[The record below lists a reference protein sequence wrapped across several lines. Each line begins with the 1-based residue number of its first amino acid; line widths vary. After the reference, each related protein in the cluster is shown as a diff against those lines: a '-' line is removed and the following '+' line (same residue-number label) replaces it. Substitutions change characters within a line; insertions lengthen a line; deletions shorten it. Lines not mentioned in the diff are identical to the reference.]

1 MTKQWYITITTV
13 ILGGLLSVVPS
24 TAVEREEKTINVGD
38 TPTVTLINYSG
49 LISVQGW
56 QKNFVKLIGV
66 RHSDN
71 VEIDIE
77 ASPNR
82 VRITSYVL
90 DKLDSINKMRVDYRL
105 FVPKKSHLEVR
116 SNIGDVAIRN
126 ISGQVSVD
134 VVEAAVRVAEV
145 EGYIHAYSLG
155 SKVVQVLRSKGT
167 IQATTVSA
175 DILLEQIESDNV
187 KANSTL
193 GNITYKGNFMGGGS
207 YSLISTDGQISVHC
221 LEEASVEWDART
233 VKGSIKTDLP
243 IKSKK
248 HRPLRHGRQSL
259 LGTLNDGA
267 ATVYLST
274 FSGPIQINRRVP

>member
-1 MTKQWYITITTV
+1 MTKQWYVTIITV
-13 ILGGLLSVVPS
+13 ALGGLLSTVPS
-24 TAVEREEKTINVGD
+24 RAAEREEKTIKVGD

-71 VEIDIE
+71 VEIHIE

-82 VRITSYVL
+82 VRIMSHVL
-90 DKLDSINKMRVDYRL
+90 DKLASTNKTRVDYRL

-116 SNIGDVAIRN
+116 SNIGDVAVRN
-126 ISGQVSVD
+126 ICGHVSVD

-145 EGYIHAYSLG
+145 EGHINVHSLG
-155 SKVVQVLRSKGT
+155 RKMMKIIRSKGT

-193 GNITYKGNFMGGGS
+193 GNITYKGNFMDGGS

-221 LEEASVEWDART
+221 LEEASVELDART
-233 VKGSIKTDLP
+233 VKGHIKSDLP

-248 HRPLRHGRQSL
+248 HRPLRLGRQSL
-259 LGTLNDGA
+259 LGTLNEGA
-267 ATVYLST
+267 ATVHLST
-274 FSGPIQINRRVP
+274 FSGSIQINRLLP